1 MIDSASSALSNSFSA
16 TPKLTYPIGVTQLY
30 GLCGM
35 DDQFLCLDRIHGY
48 VVKIDPLTDNTSIL
62 NINHTSI
69 FRDANSISYDG
80 QWLWYTK
87 GDRVYRCTLGTWA
100 PEFVA
105 DLPDRVEG
113 IGVWGQTLYVSSER
127 RGVIFVLNGETGQY
141 ITQFRSPGVGLEG
154 ITVDQD
160 RLWVCDR
167 EEQTIFCLD
176 RATGEE
182 LFSLLT
188 PFENPTGVAVIETQ
202 GDRGQ
207 FWVLYSGDERF
218 IKDDP
223 NSSDPYR
230 LAIRDRSRL
239 QRLSYQR
246 HHPPHRSYTRSSGYR
261 VEMCYVE
268 ELSPLDP
275 MILNQVEWRI
285 ALPSNSDRQRV
296 ISVEPFGVPY
306 TEEEQDGQR
315 VAVFRF
321 DELTENTRHVFG
333 WRAVLDLYSI
343 KYQVLPQ
350 DVQEEEPLPP
360 GFDRY
365 LVDNED
371 LSMEHPTVQ
380 TAAQDA
386 RRSETNPL
394 RVMLCIRDYVYDR
407 LSYRIRP
414 HITPP
419 HEVLDRGTGSC
430 GEYVGVLL
438 ALSRLNGIPCR
449 TIGRYKC
456 PKDPD
461 HFHIPLE
468 PDYNH
473 VWLEFYLPGVGWL
486 PMESN
491 PDDLG
496 YGPYPLRFFMGL
508 AWYHVEIGKGIRFE
522 QVLVDGTPI
531 KEMPGDLSI
540 GNLAMNHVR
549 FKILGEIEPE

>member
-1 MIDSASSALSNSFSA
+1 
-16 TPKLTYPIGVTQLY
+16 VTQLY
-30 GLCGM
+30 GLCGYG
-35 DDQFLCLDRIHGY
+35 DQFLALDRIHGY
-48 VVKIDPLTDNTSIL
+48 VIRLDPNTDNTTVL
-62 NINHTSI
+62 NTTHTHI
-69 FRDANSISYDG
+69 FRDANSLSYDG
-80 QWLWYTK
+80 KWLWYTK
-87 GDRVYRCTLGTWA
+87 GDRLYRCGLGVWQ
-100 PEFVA
+100 PEFIA
-105 DLPDRVEG
+105 DLPDRGEG
-113 IGVWGQTLYVSSER
+113 IAVWGTTVYVTCER
-127 RGVIFVLNGETGQY
+127 RSVIYVLNGETGQV

-154 ITVDQD
+154 LAVDED

-176 RATGEE
+176 RATGEQR
-182 LFSLLT
+182 FSLLT
-188 PFENPTGVAVIETQ
+188 PFENPTGVAVIEAQ

-207 FWVLYSGDERF
+207 LWVLYSADERF

-230 LAIRDRSRL
+230 LAVRDRSRF
-239 QRLSYQR
+239 QRLSYQNLAPDHR
-246 HHPPHRSYTRSSGYR
+246 PHTLSSGYR

-268 ELSPLDP
+268 ELSFLDP
-275 MILNQVEWRI
+275 ITLKDVEWRI
-285 ALPSNSDRQRV
+285 ALPSCSDRQKV
-296 ISVEPFGVPY
+296 ISVEPFGVPF
-306 TEEEQDGQR
+306 TEEEQEGQR

-321 DELTENTRHVFG
+321 DQLTEQTRHIFG
-333 WRAVLDLYSI
+333 WRAVLELYSI

-350 DVQEEEPLPP
+350 DVQEEPLPE
-360 GFDRY
+360 GFERY
-365 LVDNED
+365 LSDNED
-371 LSMEHPTVQ
+371 LSMEHPTVSF
-380 TAAQDA
+380 AAREA
-386 RRSETNPL
+386 RRNETNPL

-461 HFHIPLE
+461 KFHVPLE

-522 QVLVDGTPI
+522 QVLVEGTPL
-531 KEMPGDLSI
+531 KELPVDLSI

-549 FKILGEIEPE
+549 FKILGEIAPE